1 MPRKRNNAHE
11 AEIVLVTGSSGAGKT
26 TWMKKIIKRRKRV
39 IIYDAAKHEYGDV
52 ADLVIVAD
60 PPDKKGAESAE
71 KKLLKAIRQNLDSQI
86 KIAFQPLRPTA
97 ENFDFWC
104 RVVYAWGDCT
114 AVAEELADVTTPG
127 KAPTGWGDVL
137 RKGRAYGLKVYGLT
151 QRPAESDKTIIGN
164 ATLIHAGRQARFE
177 DMKYM
182 AREMSLT
189 ADDFKM
195 QPGQWIEYD
204 LQKLTHK
211 RGKS

>member
-1 MPRKRNNAHE
+1 MPRKRNNAHS

-39 IIYDAAKHEYGDV
+39 CVFDAAKHEYGDV
-52 ADLVIVAD
+52 CPVIVRT
-60 PPDKKGAESAE
+60 ERE
-71 KKLLKAIRQNLDSQI
+71 LLAAIRANLDTGA
-86 KIAFQPLRPTA
+86 KIAFQPLRPTV
-97 ENFDFWC
+97 ENFEFWA
-104 RVVYAWGDCT
+104 RAVYAWGDAT
-114 AVAEELADVTTPG
+114 TVAEELADVTTPG
-127 KAPTGWGDVL
+127 KAPEGWGDLL

-177 DMKYM
+177 DQKYM
-182 AREMSLT
+182 AREMSLKP
-189 ADDFKM
+189 DDFKM
-195 QPGQWIEYD
+195 QPGEWIEYD